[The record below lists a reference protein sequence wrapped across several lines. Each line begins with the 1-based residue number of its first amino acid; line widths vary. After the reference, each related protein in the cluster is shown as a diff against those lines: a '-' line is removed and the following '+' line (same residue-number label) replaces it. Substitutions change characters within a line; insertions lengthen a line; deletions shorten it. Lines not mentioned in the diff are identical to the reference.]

1 MNPDHVLN
9 FWFGQPLEIRS
20 EWFRK
25 DANFDAQIKAQFLS
39 AIEAAANG
47 EQAAWLNTPSHSLAY
62 IILLDQFPRN
72 IFRNDAQ
79 SFAYDHLALAAAK
92 AAVCKGFD
100 QKLTPLEQLF
110 IYLPFEHSESLS
122 DQEQAV
128 ELMMGWQVDE
138 KLQGFYDYAVK
149 HHAVIQRFG
158 RFPHR
163 NQLLG
168 RNSTA
173 EELDYLSQPGAGF

>member
-9 FWFGQPLEIRS
+9 FWFGQQLETRR
-20 EWFRK
+20 EWFSK

-39 AIEAAANG
+39 TIEAAANG
-47 EQAAWLNTPSHSLAY
+47 ELATWLTTPRHCLAY

-72 IFRNDAQ
+72 VFRNDAQ

-92 AAVCKGFD
+92 AAITQGFD
-100 QKLTPLEQLF
+100 QQLKPLEQLF
-110 IYLPFEHSESLS
+110 IYLPFEHSENLS

-128 ELMMGWQVDE
+128 KLMTDWQADE

-163 NQLLG
+163 NQLLK

-173 EELDYLSQPGAGF
+173 EEQSYLSQPGAGF

>member
-9 FWFGQPLEIRS
+9 FWFGQQLETRR
-20 EWFRK
+20 EWFSK

-39 AIEAAANG
+39 TIEAAANG
-47 EQAAWLNTPSHSLAY
+47 ELAAWLNTPRHSLAY

-72 IFRNDAQ
+72 VFRNDAQ

-92 AAVCKGFD
+92 TIVSKGFD
-100 QKLTPLEQLF
+100 PSFTPLEQLF
-110 IYLPFEHSESLS
+110 LYLPFEHSENLS

-128 ELMMGWQVDE
+128 KLMAGWQADE

-149 HHAVIQRFG
+149 HHAMIQRFG

-163 NQLLG
+163 NQRLG
-168 RNSTA
+168 RSSTA
-173 EELDYLSQPGAGF
+173 EELSYLSLPDAGF